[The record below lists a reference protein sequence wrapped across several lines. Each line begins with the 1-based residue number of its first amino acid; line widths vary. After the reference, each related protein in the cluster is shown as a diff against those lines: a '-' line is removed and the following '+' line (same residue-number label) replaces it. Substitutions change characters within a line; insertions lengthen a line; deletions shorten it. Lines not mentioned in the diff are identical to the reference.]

1 MFDHAPADF
10 RLTNARIVL
19 PDRVLEGA
27 LAVERGQIAE
37 IAPAAATG
45 LDCGGDFITPG
56 VVDLHTDHVET
67 HVFPRTSVQWDFLTA
82 LMAHDAVV
90 IGAGTTT
97 VFDSLSVGAS
107 MKRPERREILGPLVD
122 ALEQGAAAG
131 LFRAEH
137 FLHMRCEISDPETIA
152 LTDATI
158 GRPITRLVSVMDHTP
173 GDRQSPDIDRW
184 TRRMAEAMHVGLDE
198 MAVRREELFERS
210 RRVGPK
216 VRAHV
221 VAAAQAQG
229 LPLMTHDD
237 RTLDHVAQSH
247 GEGIAVSEFP
257 CTLEAAQKAKS
268 LGQVVVAGAPN
279 YLRGGSQS
287 GNVAVRDLMAARLVD
302 VLASDYVPRSLIDAA
317 FAMAEDPGLPQD
329 LPQMIAMVTRA
340 PARLAGL
347 ADRGEIAPGQR
358 ADLLRL
364 RRVAGRIHIVAVWKG
379 GVRVL

>member
-10 RLTNARIVL
+10 RLTNARLVL

-27 LAVERGQIAE
+27 LAVEGGRIAE
-37 IAPAAATG
+37 IAPGAANG
-45 LDCGGDFITPG
+45 FDCGGDFITPG
-56 VVDLHTDHVET
+56 VVDIHTDHVET

-122 ALEQGAAAG
+122 ALEQGVGAG

-137 FLHMRCEISDPETIA
+137 FLHMRCEVSDPETIA
-152 LTDATI
+152 LTDANI
-158 GRPITRLVSVMDHTP
+158 ARPIARLVSVMDHTP
-173 GDRQSPDIDRW
+173 GDRQSLDVDRW
-184 TRRMAEAMHVGLDE
+184 TRRMAEAMHVSLDE
-198 MAVRREELFERS
+198 MAVQREELFARS
-210 RRVGPK
+210 RRVGPG

-221 VAAAQAQG
+221 VAAAQARG

-237 RTLDHVAQSH
+237 RTPAHVAQSH
-247 GEGIAVSEFP
+247 REGIAVSEFP
-257 CTLEAAQKAKS
+257 CTLEAARDARQR
-268 LGQVVVAGAPN
+268 GQTVVAGAPN

-287 GNVAVRDLMAARLVD
+287 GNVAVRDLMAEGLVD
-302 VLASDYVPRSLIDAA
+302 VLASDYVPRSPIDAA
-317 FAMAEDPGLPQD
+317 FAMAEDPALPQD
-329 LPQMIAMVTRA
+329 LPAMIAMVSRA
-340 PARLAGL
+340 PARLTGL
-347 ADRGEIAPGQR
+347 ADRGEIAPGRR

-364 RRVAGRIHIVAVWKG
+364 RRVAGRTHIVAVWRG